1 MQYNIVE
8 KEAVMKGMRIITN
21 SLAILLATT
30 PCAFASTTTKVYNS
44 GILVLAFLGF
54 CALVVVIQLIPAIIT
69 LCGMLKGLARKADT
83 AQEVRVKVGE

>member
-1 MQYNIVE
+1 MQYNFVE
-8 KEAVMKGMRIITN
+8 KEAVMKGIRIFTN

-69 LCGMLKGLARKADT
+69 LCGMLKGLAKKVDT
-83 AQEVRVKVGE
+83 AQVVKVEVNK

>member
-1 MQYNIVE
+1 MQYHIFE

-21 SLAILLATT
+21 TLAIFLATA
-30 PCAFASTTTKVYNS
+30 PCAFANTTTKVYNS

-69 LCGMLKGLARKADT
+69 LCGMLKGLAKKVDT
-83 AQEVRVKVGE
+83 AQEARVKVGE